1 MQSPV
6 YTYTFST
13 PRSALN
19 IFCPPSPHQYLFF
32 PFLSCFQPF
41 LLASRLT
48 RTWGVMRHQ
57 TEPAC
62 LSCNARIKQ
71 RSGKLICFPRC
82 SFVTWWDRHWDIQSM
97 GMKLVKKQDMSK
109 AGRCFFF
116 FRHFPE
122 VHLHSFFW
130 NYIFTFKDWK
140 PPLIAAYIILI
151 HISGIFVLKELS
163 SMCKCW
169 AFPTMK
175 NPAIIK
181 P

>member
-6 YTYTFST
+6 YTYSFST
-13 PRSALN
+13 PRSDLN

-41 LLASRLT
+41 LLASWLT

-57 TEPAC
+57 TAPAC

-97 GMKLVKKQDMSK
+97 GMKLVEKQKMSK
-109 AGRCFFF
+109 AGRWFFF
-116 FRHFPE
+116 SDISQRFISILSSEITYLPLKTE
-122 VHLHSFFW
+122 NLHSLL
-130 NYIFTFKDWK
+130 
-140 PPLIAAYIILI
+140 LI
-151 HISGIFVLKELS
+151 
-163 SMCKCW
+163 
-169 AFPTMK
+169 
-175 NPAIIK
+175 
-181 P
+181 